1 MRTKLGLLWT
11 AAIRTYPD
19 NDRRADKAA
28 ANAEST
34 NARFFF
40 DGGKLYHIHIIM
52 DEFQKTDDFISFNFT
67 IQLND
72 YSSCITISGAY

>member
-40 DGGKLYHIHIIM
+40 DGGNLFVMEDPPYGVH
-52 DEFQKTDDFISFNFT
+52 QY
-67 IQLND
+67 LR
-72 YSSCITISGAY
+72 C